1 MHARVNECR
10 GLPMHKPP
18 IKRHVIT
25 NEKENQFETF
35 MADKANVNMS
45 SYKIHAKTGL
55 PLLYLNNHK
64 AALWKKFHQQ
74 YPNRMERTTFLSR
87 LRNGP
92 FVYREDLGGL
102 CLTCN

>member
-1 MHARVNECR
+1 
-10 GLPMHKPP
+10 
-18 IKRHVIT
+18 
-25 NEKENQFETF
+25 

-74 YPNRMERTTFLSR
+74 YPNRMGCTTFLSR

-92 FVYREDLGGL
+92 FVYRENLGGL
-102 CLTCN
+102 CLTCNQYEFEMFHELSDHVIKKLENEKKVPILI